1 MTNFSVYDDVKTGTL
16 VFAGTCPVT
25 HKPWKVFGVKH
36 ADYAAWVGGKK
47 IQDVMPY
54 LSADD
59 RELLISGTS
68 KEGWDILFK
77 EEDCGGDVELDPL
90 DDPDLLDLD
99 ERIHDEP

>member
-54 LSADD
+54 QGDNGHLWSLSLA
-59 RELLISGTS
+59 EWPKHLIP
-68 KEGWDILFK
+68 E
-77 EEDCGGDVELDPL
+77 V
-90 DDPDLLDLD
+90 
-99 ERIHDEP
+99 R